1 MSFPGVLIADIDGVI
16 RDVRH
21 SYRRAIQATVQ
32 HFTQGAYTPTLAEID
47 QLKSEGHWNND
58 WRATQELLRRRGWDV
73 PLADLIPYFQRLYWG
88 ATAHPTG
95 LITQEE
101 LLIDRDF
108 FGQFTQAGWRWG
120 FFSGA
125 PRREAQY
132 ALARLGLAAAPLVA
146 MEDAPEKPDPTGLL
160 RLVRQWS
167 CPPGTPILYAGDTV
181 ADMLTV
187 QAARQEQPAYVWVAV
202 GILPPH
208 IQDVEGY
215 TQTLQ
220 QHGASYVFANLGQ
233 LLPTSVRS
241 SLGRGTVATEQ
252 P

>member
-1 MSFPGVLIADIDGVI
+1 MSNLGVFICDIDGVI

-21 SYRRAIQATVQ
+21 SYRRAIQMTVH
-32 HFTQGAYTPTLAEID
+32 HFSDGQYQPTLAEID

-58 WRATQELLRRRGWDV
+58 WSATQELLRRWGKEV
-73 PLADLIPYFQRLYWG
+73 PLAAVIPYFQTLYWG
-88 ATAHPTG
+88 ETENPTG
-95 LITQEE
+95 LITQET
-101 LLIDRDF
+101 LLVTGDY
-108 FGQFTQAGWRWG
+108 FTPLTHRGWHWG

-132 ALARLGLAAAPLVA
+132 ALDRLGVGFAPLVA

-160 RLVRQWS
+160 QILSQWS
-167 CPPGTPILYAGDTV
+167 CPPGTPVIYAGDTV

-187 QAARQEQPAYVWVAV
+187 QVARREQPEYSWVAV

-208 IQDVEGY
+208 VQDVDNY
-215 TQTLQ
+215 TKTLQ
-220 QHGASYVFANLGQ
+220 RHGAAVVLPNLN
-233 LLPTSVRS
+233 LLVPESV
-241 SLGRGTVATEQ
+241 L